1 MDCINTI
8 MTTYHHIFPTCIASD
23 IRTDLADELYPIANE
38 YLEKYGSAHSYGPNQ
53 NAGHWTTYYTQ
64 ESAEKM
70 VLDARLKKF
79 YEYYISE
86 ARTFLDAMNTS
97 SSKYRFNFPFSFF
110 AKLSAGSKH
119 ELHSHPGSV
128 ISGVFYIRA
137 AESSPPIVF
146 KDPRPY
152 YKFMYYDTIFNDG
165 RDPKSYSLFPEYV
178 VKPKTG
184 MLLLFPSWLEHEV
197 LQSTSDEERITMV
210 FNLDA

>member
-1 MDCINTI
+1 

-23 IRTDLADELYPIANE
+23 IREDYANELYPIAIE
-38 YLEKYGSAHSYGPNQ
+38 YLEKFGGAHSYGPNE
-53 NAGHWTTYYTQ
+53 NKEHWTTYYTQ
-64 ESAEKM
+64 ESATQM
-70 VLDARLKKF
+70 VADPRLKKF
-79 YEYYISE
+79 YEYFISE
-86 ARTFLDAMNTS
+86 ARTFLDAMNTR

-110 AKLSAGSKH
+110 AKVGKGARH

-128 ISGVFYIRA
+128 ISGVYYIRA
-137 AESSPPIVF
+137 DESSPPIVF

-152 YKFMYYDTIFNDG
+152 YKYMYYDTIFEEG

-197 LQSTSDEERITMV
+197 LFSNSNEERITLV